1 MSTTNSQTKTTKRGR
16 KRTTYKVGKMND
28 QHKVFITLNSN
39 HSLSTIQ
46 KLLEVAYGVKYKE
59 STIQRH
65 IEEEPAILRGNARL
79 TTVGADGNLGMLC
92 KIENFTALVIQ
103 DINEIQPEL
112 VKDIKESAVRNA
124 NSRMKNFSNV

>member
-1 MSTTNSQTKTTKRGR
+1 MNTTKSQTKTTSRGR
-16 KRTTYKVGKMND
+16 KRKTYKVGKMND

-46 KLLEVAYGVKYKE
+46 KLVEVAYGVKYKE

-65 IEEEPAILRGNARL
+65 IEKEPAILRGNARL

-112 VKDIKESAVRNA
+112 VKKIKESAVRNA
-124 NSRMKNFSNV
+124 NKNEKL